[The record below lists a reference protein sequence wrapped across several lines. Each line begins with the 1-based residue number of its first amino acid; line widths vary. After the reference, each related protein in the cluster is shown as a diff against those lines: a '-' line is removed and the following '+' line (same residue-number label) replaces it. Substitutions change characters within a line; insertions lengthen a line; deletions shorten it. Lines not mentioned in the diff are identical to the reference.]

1 MNLDTFLT
9 ELYVFVDDWYK
20 AEGAEL
26 LKRHAGAAVQMSD
39 SEVLTLAIV
48 GQWRVGVPWQSE
60 RGMGR
65 YFQAHGRQWFPTL
78 LQRSALN
85 ERIRLLWSGLVRLQQ
100 VLGEQLETAQTLYE
114 CVDCVPLPACSL
126 AQAERE
132 AGHWLWWS
140 SIGYGG
146 NHGGWFFGEPV
157 MVAVSQASAV
167 TGWLIGPANAD
178 DRWMLQV
185 LVSGRAGC
193 PERSA
198 PLPRI
203 GKGEK
208 ALSAPVGQILPL
220 VSVGQA
226 RGRPYLA
233 DGGFKGARWRNHWRQ
248 DGAEVIT
255 IPPKNAPDAWSQ
267 TDQHWLRRH
276 RQIVETVFS
285 RLGDVFGLFRLQ
297 AHSRW
302 GQLTR
307 LAAKFAAYNFGVWL
321 NSRYDRPLGAL
332 ATLLC

>member
-20 AEGAEL
+20 AEGAAL
-26 LKRHAGAAVQMSD
+26 MKRHAGAAVQMSD

-65 YFQAHGRQWFPTL
+65 YFQMHGRQWFPTL

-100 VLGEQLETAQTLYE
+100 VLGAQLETAQTLYE

-140 SIGYGG
+140 GIGYGG
-146 NHGGWFFGEPV
+146 NHGAWFFGEQV
-157 MVAVSQASAV
+157 IVAVSQASAV
-167 TGWLIGPANAD
+167 TGWLVGPASAD

-185 LVSGRAGC
+185 LISARAGC
-193 PERSA
+193 PEYSA
-198 PLPRI
+198 PLPQP
-203 GKGEK
+203 GKGQK
-208 ALSAPVGQILPL
+208 PLPAPLGQILPL
-220 VSVGQA
+220 QSVGQA
-226 RGRPYLA
+226 RSRPYLA
-233 DGGFKGARWRNHWRQ
+233 DGGFNGARWRNHWRHY
-248 DGAEVIT
+248 GAEVIT
-255 IPPKNAPDAWSQ
+255 TPPQNAPDAWSQ
-267 TDQHWLRRH
+267 ADQRWLRQH
-276 RQIVETVFS
+276 RQIIETVFS
-285 RLGDVFGLFRLQ
+285 RLGEVLGLFRLQ

-307 LAAKFAAYNFGVWL
+307 LAAKFAAYNFGIWL